1 MKQITK
7 ENLIE
12 LVEKTYK
19 KCLDEIKQ
27 YEKDLNDNMEL
38 IKKLEEIGIYNKFA
52 YNRVD
57 QMAGTIIACNNHK
70 LYPYEIDTSLMHE
83 LYEKGYNDKLVE
95 SEVDRAL
102 RIINRLYSI
111 DKNKIETK
119 SSGLISTISEGK
131 VYRFKA
137 IEIIS
142 RASDIFDLK
151 IDKEKLN
158 DFEFEIGL
166 NIIDGNYVVKIF
178 KNGKLQLIKK

>member
-12 LVEKTYK
+12 LVEKTYE

-38 IKKLEEIGIYNKFA
+38 IKKLEEIGIYNKFT

-70 LYPYEIDTSLMHE
+70 LHPYEIDTSLMHE

-102 RIINRLYSI
+102 RIINRLYSV

-131 VYRFKA
+131 VCRFKA

-142 RASDIFDLK
+142 RVSDIFDLK

-158 DFEFEIGL
+158 DFEFEIGT
-166 NIIDGNYVVKIF
+166 NTIDDNYIVKIF